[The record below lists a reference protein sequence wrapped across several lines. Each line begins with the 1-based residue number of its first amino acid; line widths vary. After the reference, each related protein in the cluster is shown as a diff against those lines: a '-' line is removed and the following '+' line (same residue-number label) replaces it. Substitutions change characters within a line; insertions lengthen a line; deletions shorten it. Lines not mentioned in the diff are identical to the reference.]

1 MAIFG
6 CLKKKKDM
14 NMLSNDNIR
23 PIGGAIYY
31 IDNTSDGKYML
42 YDKNKVETQDPSKA
56 VYYEVIKIGSIPK
69 YYVVDTKTGLVG
81 PYRWCHMD
89 QDLGIKGTGIG
100 FGKHNTQVAIITP
113 DTGRYKD
120 HNLWDEVRRRNSESV
135 NGQTDWFIG
144 SKDEMEEL
152 IKSGLVDKW
161 FEKKKLKKRDP
172 ILIWSSSE
180 RDHPN
185 TVWYWDE
192 KLTDRNHWY
201 RQIKQWSCSACFIRS
216 F

>member
-6 CLKKKKDM
+6 CLNKKEDI
-14 NMLSNDNIR
+14 NMLSNDNIQ
-23 PIGGAIYY
+23 PVGGVIYY

-56 VYYEVIKIGSIPK
+56 VYYEVIKIGSKPK
-69 YYVVDTKTGLVG
+69 YYVVDVKTGLTG

-89 QDLGIKGTGIG
+89 QDLGIKGTSIG
-100 FGKHNTQVAIITP
+100 DGKHNTQVALNTP
-113 DTGRYKD
+113 DSSVYKD
-120 HNLWDEVRRRNSESV
+120 HNLWDEVLKHNADAV
-135 NGQTDWFIG
+135 GGQSDWFIG
-144 SKDEMEEL
+144 SKDEIEEL

-161 FEKKKLKKRDP
+161 FEKKKWKKRDP

-180 RDHPN
+180 RDHPDL
-185 TVWYWDE
+185 VWYWDE

-201 RQIKQWSCSACFIRS
+201 RQIKQWGCSACFIRS

>member
-6 CLKKKKDM
+6 CLKKKENM
-14 NMLSNDNIR
+14 NMLSNDNIQ
-23 PIGGAIYY
+23 PIGGVIYY
-31 IDNTSDGKYML
+31 IDNASDGKYML

-69 YYVVDTKTGLVG
+69 YYVVDMKTGLTG
-81 PYRWCHMD
+81 PYRWCHID

-100 FGKHNTQVAIITP
+100 SGKYNTQVALNTS
-113 DTGRYKD
+113 DSSVYKD
-120 HNLWDEVRRRNSESV
+120 HNLWDEVLKHNADAV
-135 NGQTDWFIG
+135 GGQADWFIG
-144 SKDEMEEL
+144 SKDEIEEL
-152 IKSGLVDKW
+152 IKSGLVKKW

-180 RDHPN
+180 RDHPDL
-185 TVWYWDE
+185 VWYWDE

-201 RQIKQWSCSACFIRS
+201 RQIKQWGCSACFIRS